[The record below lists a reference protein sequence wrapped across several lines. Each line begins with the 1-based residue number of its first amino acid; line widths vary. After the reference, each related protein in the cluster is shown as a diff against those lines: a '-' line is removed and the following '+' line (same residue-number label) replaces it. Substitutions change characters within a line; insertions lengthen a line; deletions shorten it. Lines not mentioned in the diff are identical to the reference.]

1 MDNRTLVWIL
11 QHRRERFHPFNTA
24 RIVAQSLR
32 QCQLL
37 VDHNAALG
45 QRFDRCELSPTAGL
59 LYPGDDSML
68 LTEVAPAELPDQ
80 LVILD
85 GTWHHAKTLF
95 REIPK
100 LQTLPRYRL
109 QPASPGNYRIRREPN
124 EYALSTLE
132 ATVAALRAVEPE
144 TESLDDLVGAF
155 EKMVDDQLIR
165 TSTNWR
171 SNSRRTVGA
180 RNIPRAL
187 IGDLSRIVVA
197 YGEREPGQRHRE
209 RSTSRS
215 KPMPVVWQA
224 KRVVTGESF
233 ECVIQSP
240 SLHDR
245 AFLEY
250 LRLPTSIAEVAISP
264 AEFRDRWQAF
274 VRPSDSVV
282 VYHASTAALL
292 DHIEANFCAHLI
304 LKSIKLDSQTSQ
316 RSLDHVL
323 ESKQITP
330 VLSGDSRA
338 ADRLSKA
345 VAFVRY
351 LNSYGG
357 EKSM

>member
-1 MDNRTLVWIL
+1 
-11 QHRRERFHPFNTA
+11 
-24 RIVAQSLR
+24 
-32 QCQLL
+32 
-37 VDHNAALG
+37 
-45 QRFDRCELSPTAGL
+45 
-59 LYPGDDSML
+59 
-68 LTEVAPAELPDQ
+68 
-80 LVILD
+80 
-85 GTWHHAKTLF
+85 
-95 REIPK
+95 
-100 LQTLPRYRL
+100 
-109 QPASPGNYRIRREPN
+109 
-124 EYALSTLE
+124 
-132 ATVAALRAVEPE
+132 
-144 TESLDDLVGAF
+144 LVGAF

-197 YGEREPGQRHRE
+197 YGECEPGQRHGE

-215 KPMPVVWQA
+215 KPMPVVWHA
-224 KRVVTGESF
+224 KRLVTGESF

-240 SLHDR
+240 SLDDKI
-245 AFLEY
+245 FLEH
-250 LRLPTSIAEVAISP
+250 LRLPTSIAEVAVSP
-264 AEFRDRWQAF
+264 AEFRDRWKSF
-274 VRPSDSVV
+274 VRPNDSVA

-292 DHIEANFCAHLI
+292 DHIDANFCAHLI

-323 ESKQITP
+323 ESNQIKP

-338 ADRLSKA
+338 ADRLSKV

-357 EKSM
+357 EKSMHCSPASSSGR